1 MMVTRVREVEEK
13 DVTQNSWFPESASG
27 GPLMKTANPAG
38 VEEKGYYGVPML
50 KRPLWKW
57 EIALYFFF
65 EGISAGSYMIAAMAE
80 LFAKNRYSETT
91 RAARYISLAAL
102 LPCPPLLIIDLGRPE
117 RFHHMLRVWKPK
129 SPMNLGAWAL
139 SGYSLPVGL
148 LAFKQLTGDVPQ
160 TPAPLKKAGALVP
173 SRAVGAAGI
182 PFALAMLSYPG
193 VLLSTTSTPV
203 WARTRFL
210 GALFA
215 SSSMAT
221 GAAALSLA
229 LALRGKG
236 SGDREL
242 EALERIESL
251 ARLFEGTA
259 LAAYLLTTK
268 ESAKPLVSGRYSKH
282 LWLGAVGAGLVLP
295 TLLGALSSPRRKA
308 KRRATILSSALTLVG
323 GLTLKWAVAH
333 AGRAS
338 AEDSQAARDATRPSD
353 SSPGWSSSPAGHSG
367 EALTASGVRP

>member
-1 MMVTRVREVEEK
+1 MVTKEREVKEK
-13 DVTQNSWFPESASG
+13 DVTQNSWFPESTSG
-27 GPLMKTANPAG
+27 GPLMKMANPPG

-65 EGISAGSYMIAAMAE
+65 EGISAGSYMIATMAD
-80 LFAKNRYSETT
+80 LFAKDRYPETT

-148 LAFKQLTGDVPQ
+148 LAVKQLTGDVSQ
-160 TPAPLKKAGALVP
+160 APASLKNACALVP
-173 SRAVGAAGI
+173 SRALGAAGI

-210 GALFA
+210 GALLA

-236 SGDREL
+236 SSDREL

-268 ESAKPLVSGRYSKH
+268 ESAQPLVSGRYSKH

-295 TLLGALSSPRRKA
+295 TVLGALYAPRRRQG
-308 KRRATILSSALTLVG
+308 KRRATILSSAMTLIG
-323 GLTLKWAVAH
+323 GLTLKWAIAH

-338 AEDSQAARDATRPSD
+338 AEDSRAARDATRP
-353 SSPGWSSSPAGHSG
+353 
-367 EALTASGVRP
+367 

>member
-1 MMVTRVREVEEK
+1 MVTKEREVKAEH
-13 DVTQNSWFPESASG
+13 VTQNSWFPEAASG
-27 GPLMKTANPAG
+27 GELMKTANPSG
-38 VEEKGYYGVPML
+38 VAKEGYYGVPML

-65 EGISAGSYMIAAMAE
+65 EGISAGSYMIATMAD
-80 LFAKNRYSETT
+80 LFAKDRYPEMT

-148 LAFKQLTGDVPQ
+148 LAVKQLTGDISQ
-160 TPAPLKKAGALVP
+160 TPASLKKAGALVP
-173 SRAVGAAGI
+173 SRALGAAGI
-182 PFALAMLSYPG
+182 PFALAMLGYPG

-203 WARTRFL
+203 WSRTRFL

-221 GAAALSLA
+221 GAAALSLV
-229 LALRGKG
+229 LAIRSKK
-236 SGDREL
+236 SSNREL
-242 EALERIESL
+242 EGLERIENL
-251 ARLFEGTA
+251 ARLFEGMA

-268 ESAKPLVSGRYSKH
+268 ESAKPLVSGRYSNH
-282 LWLGAVGAGLVLP
+282 LWFGAVGAGMVLP
-295 TLLGALSSPRRKA
+295 TLVSAISPRRRRR
-308 KRRATILSSALTLVG
+308 KRRATILSSALTLIG
-323 GLTLKWAVAH
+323 GLTLKWAITH

-338 AEDSQAARDATRPSD
+338 AEDSQAARDATRPGD
-353 SSPGWSSSPAGHSG
+353 NSPGWGSSA
-367 EALTASGVRP
+367 TV